1 MVAARPKRTWDAKG
15 FVRFAY
21 VPPFDGHEQA
31 ACKNHATL
39 TRDDFFP
46 EGGPVPL
53 EIQVCCTLCPVQ
65 RPCLAFALEH
75 HEVGIWG
82 GTSDLE
88 RKRLRRKQKC

>member
-1 MVAARPKRTWDAKG
+1 VVAAFRRKHG
-15 FVRFAY
+15 LVRVAY
-21 VPPFDGHEQA
+21 IPPFDGHEQA

-53 EIQVCCTLCPVQ
+53 EIKVCCTLCPVQ
-65 RPCLAFALEH
+65 QPCLAFALEH
-75 HEVGIWG
+75 HELGIWG
-82 GTSDLE
+82 GTSELE